1 MCTVFSE
8 LFFDTHKREGY
19 SFQKLFFDIH
29 RDGYGLCL
37 LCRNLAELEL
47 QENEIDFRSGEW
59 LTSFPETYTS
69 LVSLNFATMRSEV
82 NYVDVVA
89 LERLV
94 ARCPSLKKLKL
105 NKEISLDQLQRLL
118 LRAGPNLVELGTGS
132 YSQSLSWGQLS
143 ELQTTLAKCKDL
155 RSLSVVWEV
164 APMFV
169 RTLYPVC
176 LHLTTLNL
184 SDVHLPTPDFTKLIS
199 HCPKLQRLLVSPFPN
214 SLSLSLSPCMSVSI
228 SVSLLSFS
236 SQAFSISNSGF
247 VGTSPLCV
255 HPSCGCARLL
265 PFKCKPFVNV
275 SSLFHIS
282 RLLFFFK
289 SQTSSSPSWVLQ
301 MSSLCVHHP
310 SHEWHFLPFKWQVLC
325 AHFSSL
331 LHILSRILFT
341 KS

>member
-1 MCTVFSE
+1 MCTVFWE
-8 LFFDTHKREGY
+8 LFFETHKGEGY
-19 SFQKLFFDIH
+19 SFQKRVFDIH

-47 QENEIDFRSGEW
+47 QENEIDVRSGEW

-69 LVSLNFATMRSEV
+69 LVSLNFATVRSEV

-199 HCPKLQRLLVSPFPN
+199 HCPKLQRLLVSPFTN
-214 SLSLSLSPCMSVSI
+214 SLSPCMSVSM
-228 SVSLLSFS
+228 SVSLCLSYLFS
-236 SQAFSISNSGF
+236 LKLFPSATVVLLAHLLFVSILHMDVHACFLSSA
-247 VGTSPLCV
+247 SPL
-255 HPSCGCARLL
+255 
-265 PFKCKPFVNV
+265 
-275 SSLFHIS
+275 
-282 RLLFFFK
+282 
-289 SQTSSSPSWVLQ
+289 
-301 MSSLCVHHP
+301 
-310 SHEWHFLPFKWQVLC
+310 
-325 AHFSSL
+325 
-331 LHILSRILFT
+331 
-341 KS
+341 